1 MVKPPK
7 DSEVIMYGEKSAP
20 PQRAE
25 IISVGKDGAHRVEK
39 GGVMRAPL
47 AAAAQKPAPAPVP
60 APKPEAPRPA
70 APVVK
75 PIPSP
80 VAAKPVPKPKPVTP
94 TNVKDVSRAL
104 AANTVGTLVDQ
115 MRTAAAANGG
125 MLTLDDI
132 DKMQTQMAQ
141 SAKDIERQMEQAF
154 EQYADAQERQRWAS
168 ARRDVFFR
176 LLVKQFAHLF
186 KEPASRKTVS
196 RRMLPGF
203 FMATAM
209 LLGPDAVEKYQERC
223 RNIVARLK
231 DDTDGEHFDWDAFY
245 NERDALTVSLDA
257 QVIIA
262 AGFVDFDKRA
272 NWFLTLVNSHLSPA
286 GGNDSEAEQRWE
298 LAEPG
303 LRRMLDALFGN
314 LRKVLSSEKGRERLL
329 KRHGKDVVGNAL
341 QALKRV
347 LTG

>member
-1 MVKPPK
+1 MVKSPK
-7 DSEVIMYGEKSAP
+7 DTEVIMFGEKAAP
-20 PQRAE
+20 SQRAE
-25 IISVGKDGAHRVEK
+25 IISVGKDGKPRVEQ
-39 GGVMRAPL
+39 GGIMREPMAEAPR
-47 AAAAQKPAPAPVP
+47 KPASSAP
-60 APKPEAPRPA
+60 APKPAPPA
-70 APVVK
+70 LKPV
-75 PIPSP
+75 PAS
-80 VAAKPVPKPKPVTP
+80 VAAKPALPPAKRIAPPANAKEAS
-94 TNVKDVSRAL
+94 KAL
-104 AANTVGTLVDQ
+104 AANTVGTFVDQ
-115 MRTAAAANGG
+115 MRNAAAANGG

-132 DKMQTQMAQ
+132 DKMQAQMAD
-141 SAKDIERQMEQAF
+141 SAKQIERQMETAF
-154 EQYADAQERQRWAS
+154 EQFANAQERQRWSS

-176 LLVKQFAHLF
+176 LLVKQFSHLF

-209 LLGPDAVEKYQERC
+209 LLGPDAVEKYQDRC

-231 DDTDGEHFDWDAFY
+231 DDAGTGNFDWDVFY

-257 QVIIA
+257 QVLIA

-272 NWFLTLVNSHLSPA
+272 NWFMTLVNSHLSPA
-286 GGNDSEAEQRWE
+286 GESAAEAEQRWE

-303 LRRMLDALFGN
+303 MRRMLDALFGN

-329 KRHGKDVVGNAL
+329 KRHGQEVVGNAL